1 MKNNRR
7 LAFSLRA
14 AVLVAAGLGSMA
26 MLAGCAHQ
34 SPVAKSS
41 SGWVKDQVA
50 DAYVFGYPL
59 VASDISREKAT
70 GGDGARPGQSP
81 VNTLRHGTALPPVGV
96 AGRPSLDTVDSAAWI
111 DVASGPVVVS
121 LPNAMRGR
129 YYDVRAFDMW
139 TNVLYSSADTTPY
152 PKATGLAFVPAG
164 FTGAV
169 PDGTTRVETPT
180 RYVWLSIRVRVFGP
194 RDLREA
200 RKLQTA
206 MTVEAPAGA
215 RTDSSTAGS
224 AWPNATATNPAPVS
238 ADDQPDTMDP
248 SAYFN
253 RLATALTDNPPAPND
268 PHAIEQLGELGVKA
282 GEPVQFQ
289 TADAKLLA
297 DGVADGRARIDT
309 LPSNATSR
317 NGWVWFTDGVGA
329 YDSDYTLRAF
339 IASHRPASGTKS
351 GEIQPVARADS
362 DGHPLNGANV
372 YVLHFRRDQLPPV
385 RGFWSL
391 TAYTK
396 DGALLD
402 AKVPRLTLNDRDRL
416 RKNRDGSV
424 DILLE
429 ARSPGKARVANWL
442 PVPEGD
448 FQLMLRLY
456 APKPQANDGTWS
468 PPAIER
474 Q

>member
-1 MKNNRR
+1 
-7 LAFSLRA
+7 
-14 AVLVAAGLGSMA
+14 

-34 SPVAKSS
+34 APAEKSS

-70 GGDGARPGQSP
+70 GGDGARPGQAP

-96 AGRPSLDTVDSAAWI
+96 SGRPSLDTVDSAAWI
-111 DVASGPVVVS
+111 DVSGGPVVVS

-129 YYDVRAFDMW
+129 YYDARAFDMW
-139 TNVLYSSADTTPY
+139 TNVLYSSAETTPY
-152 PKATGLAFVPAG
+152 PKATSLAFVPAG
-164 FTGAV
+164 YTGTMPEGA
-169 PDGTTRVETPT
+169 TRVETPT
-180 RYVWLSIRVRVFGP
+180 RYVWLSVRVRVFNP

-200 RKLQTA
+200 RKLQSA
-206 MTVEAPAGA
+206 MSIDAPAGDK
-215 RTDSSTAGS
+215 TYSSTVGS

-238 ADDQPDTMDP
+238 ADEQADTLAP
-248 SAYFN
+248 SEFFN
-253 RLATALTDNPPAPND
+253 RLSTALADNPPSPDD
-268 PHAIEQLGELGVKA
+268 PHAIEQLGELGVKPGDA
-282 GEPVQFQ
+282 VHFQ
-289 TADAKLLA
+289 APDAQLLA
-297 DGVADGRARIDT
+297 DGVAGARVRIAA

-317 NGWVWFTDGVGA
+317 NGWVWFSDGVGN
-329 YDSDYTLRAF
+329 YGQDYTLRAF
-339 IASHRPASGTKS
+339 IASHRPASGTKGS
-351 GEIQPVARADS
+351 ELQPVTKTDS
-362 DGHPLNGANV
+362 DGHPLNGANI
-372 YVLHFRRDQLPPV
+372 YLLHFRRDQLPPV

-402 AKVPRLTLNDRDRL
+402 AKVPRLTLTDRDRL

-424 DILLE
+424 DVYVE
-429 ARSPGKARVANWL
+429 AQNPGRAHAANWL
-442 PVPEGD
+442 PVPDGE

-456 APKPQANDGTWS
+456 APKPEASDGSWS
-468 PPAIER
+468 PPAVER